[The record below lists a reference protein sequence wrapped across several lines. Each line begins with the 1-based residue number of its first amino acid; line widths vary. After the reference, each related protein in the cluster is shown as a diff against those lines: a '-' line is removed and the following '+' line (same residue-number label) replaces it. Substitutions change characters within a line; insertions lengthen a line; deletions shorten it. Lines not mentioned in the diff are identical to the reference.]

1 MSEIHTQTVNLHV
14 SSSIRAVLSKEWIAE
29 LIEVAKIVPS
39 GKSEEPNGGDV
50 FLHTVYKQCH
60 VIGHFSGAYGLP
72 DAVLDV
78 DLFARTVFSNGIRKV
93 MGNVLAQFLGTA
105 GGVAGTVSP
114 AKCAYTE
121 VPAAERA
128 KLLRLVTDKPAE
140 HQPLLPQ
147 VKAEFVP
154 KESNEVE

>member
-1 MSEIHTQTVNLHV
+1 MSEVHTQTVNLHV
-14 SSSIRAVLSKEWIAE
+14 SSSIRAVLSKEWVAE

-39 GKSEEPNGGDV
+39 AKGEEPNGGDV

-60 VIGHFSGAYGLP
+60 TLGQGLPAYGHP
-72 DAVLDV
+72 DAALSVE
-78 DLFARTVFSNGIRKV
+78 LFARTVFSNGIRKV

-154 KESNEVE
+154 KESNEAE